1 MAGIMKEETE
11 RSSDESICDQKGFNP
26 SIIGLYGIPGS
37 GKSHYI
43 SKLQERSQL
52 DVNSTFQFFEGSSVI
67 GSLLPGGLLAF
78 KELPEEQKAKLR
90 EEAIGS
96 IKDKCTIGRT
106 AAIVAGHATF
116 WDKNDDTETTVITP
130 KDLEIYSHILYLKID
145 PEVIEKH
152 RIGDWARDRD
162 IVSIEHLEK
171 WQNQEENMLRTL
183 CRAHGISFCA
193 VSPENEVEY
202 EEMFITK
209 LWELVSDFAIHNEDV
224 NWNNAMTRLEETI
237 DSDSARDDRLKKM
250 LVMDADR
257 TLAPQDAGN
266 MFWRKVSNSEAWT
279 GAKHPLKEL
288 FSGPSGYSYHLFRQ
302 ATLLYEEAANDIAFD
317 TICEEIASK
326 VTMYT
331 EFLSMLH
338 QAAKHD
344 HVGAVVVTS
353 GLRLVWEKVLEREGL
368 SESVKVIGGGRISD
382 GFVVTAEVK
391 ADLVAHI
398 RHAYQVEVCAFGDSP
413 LDLPMLIQADRAIV
427 VVGDED
433 SRSKSMEAALEDA
446 IRTNGLT
453 ASQLVLPNTANPRL
467 DSFQLPLLR
476 LSQADIE
483 VILCD
488 SVFRFIHATHSS
500 ATALL
505 TTQTRDATV
514 AGPALREAHRA
525 IGWYLAVEF
534 IGKVIGLD
542 SYKIPHVQGRSTEG
556 HRLKDEKRTT
566 IVPLMRG
573 GGPMAEG
580 VSEVFPLAM
589 FVHAR
594 KPNDLK
600 LCHVE
605 HQDTIIL
612 VDSVINSGKSIVEFI
627 ERVRNLHATIRIAIV
642 ANVVQEKFV
651 ARENAANLGR
661 YGNVTLVALRL
672 SKNQFTG
679 SGGTDTGNLTVAPSS
694 ANNAATNP
702 IYISDMDYSNTINGP
717 SRPQRTPTYPLQSS
731 LSPSLPAQYEGG
743 NRNTDEA
750 PYQNSHRYSY
760 EPTLDANGTTGDRRV
775 QVPKYYELTDDSQLA
790 LPALEAACSSDE
802 YSDSPSTPTSMLDE
816 TVNIQDE
823 REQVLPMQPLIPFP
837 TANESGHYA
846 EDLTDIPP
854 TSLPMYYPTVVP
866 PHTFHQTYAQT
877 STLWRRLELSVQ
889 VRLYTDNTRLEVF
902 RRLMEAEVER
912 RVEERAAAT
921 QRASLD
927 RGRGPTAM
935 INDTRTSIEESNT
948 IERIRREVEALQHE
962 MGIFHL
968 VNSSRLLSGSLVAS
982 RDNNTSNEVI
992 ME

>member
-1 MAGIMKEETE
+1 MAGITKEETE
-11 RSSDESICDQKGFNP
+11 RSSEESICDQKGFNP

-52 DVNSTFQFFEGSSVI
+52 DVNSTFQFFDGSSVI
-67 GSLLPGGLLAF
+67 DCLVPGGLPAF

-116 WDKNDDTETTVITP
+116 WDKNDDTETVITP
-130 KDLEIYSHILYLKID
+130 KDLEIYSHIIYLKIG
-145 PEVIEKH
+145 PEVIQKH

-183 CRAHGISFCA
+183 CRAHGISFRA
-193 VSPENEVEY
+193 VSPGNDVEY
-202 EEMFITK
+202 EEIFITK
-209 LWELVSDFAIHNEDV
+209 LWEFVSDLAIHDEDV
-224 NWNNAMTRLEETI
+224 NWGNATTRLQETI
-237 DSDSARDDRLKKM
+237 DSDAARDGGLKKM
-250 LVMDADR
+250 LVMDADK
-257 TLAPQDAGN
+257 TLAPQDVGD
-266 MFWRKVSNSEAWT
+266 MFWEK
-279 GAKHPLKEL
+279 
-288 FSGPSGYSYHLFRQ
+288 
-302 ATLLYEEAANDIAFD
+302 ATFLYEEAADDGVFD
-317 TICEEIASK
+317 TTCEEIASE

-331 EFLSMLH
+331 EFLSLLH
-338 QAAKHD
+338 QAAECD
-344 HVGAVVVTS
+344 HVGAVVVTC
-353 GLRLVWEKVLEREGL
+353 GLRSVWEKVLAREGL

-398 RHAYQVEVCAFGDSP
+398 RDVYQVEVCAFGDSP
-413 LDLPMLIQADRAIV
+413 LDLPVLMQADQAIV

-446 IRTNGLT
+446 IRTNLLT
-453 ASQLVLPNTANPRL
+453 ASQLILPNTANPRL

-488 SVFRFIHATHSS
+488 SAFRFIHATHSS

-514 AGPALREAHRA
+514 AGPALRGAHRA

-542 SYKIPHVQGRSTEG
+542 SYEIPHVQSRSTEG

-589 FVHAR
+589 FVHAS

-600 LCHVE
+600 LHHIE
-605 HQDTIIL
+605 QQDSIIL

-627 ERVRNLHATIRIAIV
+627 EHVRNLHATIRIVII

-651 ARENAANLGR
+651 TRENAANLGR
-661 YGNVTLVALRL
+661 YGNVTLIALRL

-694 ANNAATNP
+694 ANNAVTNP
-702 IYISDMDYSNTINGP
+702 IYISDMDNFNTINGP
-717 SRPQRTPTYPLQSS
+717 SRPQRTPTGPLQSF
-731 LSPSLPAQYEGG
+731 LLPSSPAQYEGG
-743 NRNTDEA
+743 NINTDGA

-760 EPTLDANGTTGDRRV
+760 EPTLDADGTTSDRRV
-775 QVPKYYELTDDSQLA
+775 QAPKYNELTDDSQLA

-823 REQVLPMQPLIPFP
+823 REEVLPIQPLIPFP

-854 TSLPMYYPTVVP
+854 TSPPMYYPNAVP

-889 VRLYTDNTRLEVF
+889 VRLYTGNTSLEVF

-927 RGRGPTAM
+927 RGRGPAAM

-968 VNSSRLLSGSLVAS
+968 VNSSRLPSGSLVAN
-982 RDNNTSNEVI
+982 RDNNTFNEVT